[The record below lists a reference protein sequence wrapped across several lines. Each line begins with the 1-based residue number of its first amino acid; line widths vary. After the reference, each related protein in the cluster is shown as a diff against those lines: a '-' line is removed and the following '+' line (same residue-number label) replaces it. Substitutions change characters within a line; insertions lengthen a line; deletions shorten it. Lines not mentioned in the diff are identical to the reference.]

1 MADPAKTNQDQE
13 QEDRQYVDTAGRPQE
28 IAPGPRGQ
36 RMMQLGLL
44 TRMQKKKPTLPKIGM
59 NAEGKANPADVENA
73 KFQSTLAQKAMD
85 QRMAILQKGASNQV
99 SERDPMKTS
108 LYRQAQMMKR

>member
-1 MADPAKTNQDQE
+1 MIEEEETDK
-13 QEDRQYVDTAGRPQE
+13 QYTDTAGQAQE
-28 IAPGPRGQ
+28 VAPGPRGQ

-44 TRMQKKKPTLPKIGM
+44 TKMQKRKPKMPKIGM

-73 KFQSTLAQKAMD
+73 KLQSTLAQKAMD
-85 QRMAILQKGASNQV
+85 QKMAILQKGPSNQAA
-99 SERDPMKTS
+99 ERDPMKTS